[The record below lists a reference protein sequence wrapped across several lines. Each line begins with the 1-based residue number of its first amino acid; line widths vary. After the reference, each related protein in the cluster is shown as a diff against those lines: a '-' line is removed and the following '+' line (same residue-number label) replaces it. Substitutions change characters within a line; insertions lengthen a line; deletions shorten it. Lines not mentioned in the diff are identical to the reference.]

1 MQVYPEKK
9 VRAPRGVVS
18 VLAGVLLS
26 LVAAPVIAQNDIS
39 GSVLEDVNG
48 DGNLGDAVARN
59 NTQVRLYRDGGDGQP
74 DGVDDVFLS
83 PTSTDPSGNYSF
95 TSLSAGTYWVLADS
109 KTVTPSAGLNGGFV
123 QGDVW
128 PEQTYG
134 TAGAWCDN
142 GAGSPA
148 ELGTAG
154 TCFGGQVS
162 TSSDDAS
169 VLSTAEHVSRVVI
182 VASNVA
188 NVDFGFSFA
197 AMANTLAG
205 DAQDD
210 DGGANR
216 TVQGSLRQFIQNAN
230 AVAGAN
236 VLRFTPA
243 GPTNATDGGGNNWW
257 RLTVTAV
264 LPAITD
270 PNTTV
275 DGIAYNR
282 VNGVSVLDTN
292 PTLLGFVGTV
302 GLGADAVAGTADE
315 PTLSGVPGP
324 ELEIVNDR
332 ATNVVI
338 IGLDL
343 QANDLTVRRIA
354 SYGFGNGNLFRDA
367 NIRVGVNSGGTNF
380 TGTLIE
386 NNVIGSSAASYTDPG
401 AAARTLVNDIAILGA
416 DTGTIRNN
424 LIGYAGR
431 FGIFLSDTAVGWTVQ
446 GNELRANAVV
456 NASQDSLDIGNGSSG
471 TTVRENLFVLSDG
484 GGVDS
489 YRGLGGNLIE
499 NNTFSQNGQFGSEP
513 AALRIFGNG
522 NTIRLNDI
530 DGSIGPGI
538 LLVSDIGQ
546 QGSPSIQ
553 NRITQNRF
561 SGNGSNAIDLL
572 ALGGNAS
579 LGDGITLNDAATDP
593 QAGNIGLDY
602 PLISSAV
609 FSAGTTTVTG
619 TTCAS
624 CDVEVYKAVAG
635 AGDTLSG
642 IDYGEGVEFAGTT
655 TANGAGAWTVAGITS
670 LAPGDNVSAIAI
682 DPAGNT
688 SEFSGNVPVS
698 SAAVGTVYYSVG
710 TSVADFKNGAPTV
723 TISTGTATFT
733 TSQPANVGVGDEIT
747 YSGGT
752 KAYISGRTSASVY
765 TVTTATGLVPPDVG
779 GATVNSIT
787 RAFNT
792 LKVAATDSLDATH
805 LNTFDLV
812 AGNIQL
818 NLACYND
825 GPDPSSYVRIEEPW
839 ITGPTNYI
847 RVFTPTLSSEVG
859 IFQRHT
865 GVAGTGYRIAPTGP
879 AGTDFFNFILV
890 STDTGYVRVEGVE
903 IDGSGLTA
911 GENVRGLMANDSAT
925 SQDVRF
931 AHNLIH
937 DITNTTID
945 DTDNSRVFGIFLD
958 STDNS
963 KVANNIIYNLTS
975 VSTYSQG
982 QARGIEGDDPGKTHH
997 VYNNTLYNIRAT
1009 ATAGS
1014 ATGILDTGGNTVFA
1028 RNNYVGLVD
1037 SALGGEACFSGSF
1050 AAENNNVAS
1059 DATAVGAGSQ
1069 INQSAY
1075 ASYFVNVTPG
1085 SEDLHLLDDSNA
1097 LWGTSGADLD
1107 SDPNLPVTEDI
1118 DREPRHT
1125 STPDIGADEVS
1136 VSVNYRSI
1144 GSYSTGD
1151 ASITAATTTVLFAGS
1166 ASLPTDVQ
1174 PGDQLTINPGGG
1186 NEETLTIASR
1196 DSATQVTVS
1205 GPAASTHTN
1214 EPYLLFWQYTI
1225 GDATVAL
1232 GSSTVTFGGGA
1243 SLPAK
1248 TGLGDR
1254 LVIGGETF
1262 HVLTRDS
1269 VTQVTVDNGAVSA
1282 HTAAGYT
1289 LKRAYQTL

>member
-1 MQVYPEKK
+1 M
-9 VRAPRGVVS
+9 
-18 VLAGVLLS
+18 
-26 LVAAPVIAQNDIS
+26 
-39 GSVLEDVNG
+39 
-48 DGNLGDAVARN
+48 
-59 NTQVRLYRDGGDGQP
+59 
-74 DGVDDVFLS
+74 
-83 PTSTDPSGNYSF
+83 
-95 TSLSAGTYWVLADS
+95 
-109 KTVTPSAGLNGGFV
+109 
-123 QGDVW
+123 
-128 PEQTYG
+128 
-134 TAGAWCDN
+134 
-142 GAGSPA
+142 
-148 ELGTAG
+148 
-154 TCFGGQVS
+154 
-162 TSSDDAS
+162 
-169 VLSTAEHVSRVVI
+169 
-182 VASNVA
+182 
-188 NVDFGFSFA
+188 
-197 AMANTLAG
+197 
-205 DAQDD
+205 
-210 DGGANR
+210 
-216 TVQGSLRQFIQNAN
+216 
-230 AVAGAN
+230 
-236 VLRFTPA
+236 
-243 GPTNATDGGGNNWW
+243 
-257 RLTVTAV
+257 
-264 LPAITD
+264 
-270 PNTTV
+270 
-275 DGIAYNR
+275 
-282 VNGVSVLDTN
+282 
-292 PTLLGFVGTV
+292 
-302 GLGADAVAGTADE
+302 
-315 PTLSGVPGP
+315 
-324 ELEIVNDR
+324 
-332 ATNVVI
+332 
-338 IGLDL
+338 
-343 QANDLTVRRIA
+343 
-354 SYGFGNGNLFRDA
+354 
-367 NIRVGVNSGGTNF
+367 
-380 TGTLIE
+380 
-386 NNVIGSSAASYTDPG
+386 
-401 AAARTLVNDIAILGA
+401 
-416 DTGTIRNN
+416 
-424 LIGYAGR
+424 
-431 FGIFLSDTAVGWTVQ
+431 
-446 GNELRANAVV
+446 
-456 NASQDSLDIGNGSSG
+456 
-471 TTVRENLFVLSDG
+471 
-484 GGVDS
+484 
-489 YRGLGGNLIE
+489 
-499 NNTFSQNGQFGSEP
+499 
-513 AALRIFGNG
+513 
-522 NTIRLNDI
+522 
-530 DGSIGPGI
+530 
-538 LLVSDIGQ
+538 
-546 QGSPSIQ
+546 
-553 NRITQNRF
+553 
-561 SGNGSNAIDLL
+561 
-572 ALGGNAS
+572 
-579 LGDGITLNDAATDP
+579 
-593 QAGNIGLDY
+593 
-602 PLISSAV
+602 
-609 FSAGTTTVTG
+609 
-619 TTCAS
+619 
-624 CDVEVYKAVAG
+624 
-635 AGDTLSG
+635 
-642 IDYGEGVEFAGTT
+642 
-655 TANGAGAWTVAGITS
+655 
-670 LAPGDNVSAIAI
+670 
-682 DPAGNT
+682 
-688 SEFSGNVPVS
+688 
-698 SAAVGTVYYSVG
+698 
-710 TSVADFKNGAPTV
+710 
-723 TISTGTATFT
+723 
-733 TSQPANVGVGDEIT
+733 
-747 YSGGT
+747 
-752 KAYISGRTSASVY
+752 
-765 TVTTATGLVPPDVG
+765 
-779 GATVNSIT
+779 
-787 RAFNT
+787 
-792 LKVAATDSLDATH
+792 
-805 LNTFDLV
+805 
-812 AGNIQL
+812 
-818 NLACYND
+818 
-825 GPDPSSYVRIEEPW
+825 
-839 ITGPTNYI
+839 
-847 RVFTPTLSSEVG
+847 PTLSSEIG
-859 IFQRHT
+859 ISQRHT

-1028 RNNYVGLVD
+1028 RNNYGGLVD

-1118 DREPRHT
+1118 DREPRHP

-1289 LKRAYQTL
+1289 LKRAYQTLQGWEDDRDGDLVAEQRREVGVTYIDGPFDPPYASSNSALLINGSTTDVDHFMWLTVASGQRHNGTAGTGVVVDGRGITKFGMNDQDDFTRIDSLELARFKKASDSGFASIVTTGVNAIYSHLLVHDFLEPTANGDGIRVSATAGGWSFTLRNSILYHGDRSGVRIDEATSNVTVENVTIHDMDTFGLSIGGGGGTATVTNTISTDSGTASFEAGSGTLTQSYNLSSDATATGTGSLTTRPSANQFVSTTLGSEDLHLKAGADALDTAFDLSGSFCCDIDGGNRVAPWDIGADDLAAATAVSLVAFEAQALDGVVELRWETGSEIDNLGFHLYRSAAENREYERITTTLIPGLGSSPEGATYVYRDSGLSNGTVYFYKLEDIETTERTELHGPVSATPRAGSGSSEEEGPGGEESGRNRITFGNPSANRFEVLSWSRRGAVVELRTEGFYAEPLEDGSVLLEIPDFERISNAAEPAIPVRRPWIDAVAGVDVTLVSVEELDRHRFTSLSPSGAETYEAISSRRGVVRPARRVRRPALDRQGLFPATAARPRDRLPRGREEGPARARSAAMGRRAGRASVVPTARRSTRLHRQSRERDCKHAGPWSEASAPSKGGTCVGARPVSDHHRRPSCASLRAALRFQPTGVRDGSVALEPARRNGSVPRRARTHSFRTRLVPLLPESRPGDQSLRARAGLRARTEPSRSKNGTHAGEPLGSARRGLLENTAARDQPVLSGGHARGVGPLVLGRSPVLHHE